1 MGGNLLS
8 STIKDVARLAGVSPA
23 TVSRVLNDSAG
34 VRPETRERVE
44 TAIRQLNFT
53 PSVVAKGLRE
63 GRSGIIG
70 AVVPDITSLF
80 FMDVVKGLENTLT
93 LNDYRLV
100 VCDSQNQAKKER
112 ENCRWLL
119 TGGVDALILIGP
131 MQEQENLVELA
142 EQGVPFGLFGRHLHH
157 PNASTVNVDNRTA
170 TFRAVE
176 HLISHGHREIGFISG
191 TPGVTDGEE
200 RLVGFRDALSQY
212 GLTFRPEWVQCGSFS
227 EEGGARALELLM
239 SGAERPT
246 AVFAANDEMAIGA
259 LYQAKGL
266 GLEVPKDLAVIGFD
280 NVRLARLVSP
290 ALTTVNQPRL
300 DAGFRLAQNMLQ
312 RLAGS
317 ADPERMIL
325 PADLVVRQSCGCRW
339 SSYSAADK

>member
-1 MGGNLLS
+1 MGGNPL

-34 VRPETRERVE
+34 VRAETRERVE
-44 TAIRQLNFT
+44 SAIKQLNFA
-53 PSVVAKGLRE
+53 PSAVAKGLRE
-63 GRSGIIG
+63 GRSNIIG
-70 AVVPDITSLF
+70 VVVPDITSLF

-93 LNDYRLV
+93 LNDYRLAI
-100 VCDSQNQAKKER
+100 CDSQNQAKKER

-131 MQEQENLVELA
+131 MQEQEHLLELSD
-142 EQGVPFGLFGRHLHH
+142 QGVPFGVFGRMVDH
-157 PNASTVNVDNRTA
+157 PNATTVTVDNRTA

-176 HLISHGHREIGFISG
+176 HLVSHGHRKIGFISG

-200 RLVGFRDALSQY
+200 RQVGYRDALSQY
-212 GLTFRPEWVQCGSFS
+212 EITFRPEWVQCGSFS
-227 EEGGARALELLM
+227 EDGGARALDALL
-239 SGAERPT
+239 SGPERPT

-259 LYQAKGL
+259 MLQASRL

-312 RLAGS
+312 RLAGT
-317 ADPERMIL
+317 ADPERIIL